1 MSHGGRDS
9 AGALLPASP
18 IQSQET
24 QTKKESVMKR
34 FHVHVSV
41 DDLDASVRF
50 YSTVFG
56 APPTVLKPDYAKWMM
71 EDPRINFAISKRGL
85 KAGVDHLGVQ
95 VESETELASLREQMA
110 TADISVLDQPQAEC
124 CYARSD
130 KYWITDPQG
139 VAWETFHTLDSI
151 RVYGYTERTEGTA
164 CCSTSSKPSSE
175 SAKSGACCA

>member
-1 MSHGGRDS
+1 
-9 AGALLPASP
+9 
-18 IQSQET
+18 
-24 QTKKESVMKR
+24 MKR

-50 YSTVFG
+50 YSLVFG
-56 APPTVLKPDYAKWMM
+56 APPTVLKTDYAKWMV

-85 KAGVDHLGVQ
+85 KTGVDHLGVQ
-95 VESETELASLREQMA
+95 VESETEFASLRQQAAAAEIA
-110 TADISVLDQPQAEC
+110 ALDQPKVEC

-139 VAWETFHTLDSI
+139 IAWETFHTLDSI
-151 RVYGYTERTEGTA
+151 PAYGHTARTESTA
-164 CCSTSSKPSSE
+164 CCNPAPTVTSG